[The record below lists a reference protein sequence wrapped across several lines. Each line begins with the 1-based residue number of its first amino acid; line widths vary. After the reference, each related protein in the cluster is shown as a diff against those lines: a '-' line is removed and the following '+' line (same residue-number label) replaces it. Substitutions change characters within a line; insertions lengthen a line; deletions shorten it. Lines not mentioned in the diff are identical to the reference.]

1 MFDRAIKAQEI
12 KEEANALYA
21 KSDFERALELYTEAL
36 TICPVAR
43 NKERAALY
51 GNRSACCFQLE
62 QHKTVVRECTKVS
75 TC

>member
-1 MFDRAIKAQEI
+1 MYHRAIKAQEI
-12 KEEANALYA
+12 KEEANALYT
-21 KSDFERALELYTEAL
+21 KSDVDRALELYTEAL

-43 NKERAALY
+43 RKERAALY

-62 QHKTVVRECTKVS
+62 QHKMVVRECTKV